1 MGNEKN
7 NVNLPQKGVNI
18 TPDIGN
24 PLLTKE
30 QLKSFFYLAAGK
42 LDSNIKIFKKQ
53 IIINAE
59 DLVELNNLIQEKL
72 KNHDIAASVASINVS
87 FDKNKMTQ
95 FGVWQEFVDSN
106 WKIPEVIENITM
118 MWDFLVTLPHF
129 TQPQRHTLTVKITAD
144 TNFATILP
152 ALLSG
157 SITEVD
163 TMELKHS
170 PVVCQVDFI
179 NHLLSDELIN
189 IVERWVEGRKIISV
203 DTKIKKWIQKNR
215 RIFADLI
222 NYSIP
227 LFITMASLSI
237 LHNYSKSIDNTL
249 NTGVMLNFMYWQ
261 LLSIVGILGSAKMS
275 NRLAHY
281 TFRAISEYGDFLIF
295 NITNGDKNKQSEI
308 NNKNKKEFRKFL
320 FGTVGGLTIDII
332 ASVISYLILK

>member
-1 MGNEKN
+1 METSENKIN
-7 NVNLPQKGVNI
+7 SSQKCVEV

-53 IIINAE
+53 IIITGD
-59 DLVELNNLIQEKL
+59 DLTELNTLIQEKL
-72 KNHDIAASVASINVS
+72 KNHNTTASVTSINVS

-95 FGVWQEFVDSN
+95 FGVWKEFIDSN
-106 WKIPEVIENITM
+106 WKIPEIIENITM
-118 MWDFLVTLPHF
+118 VWDFLVILPHY

-157 SITEVD
+157 NITEID
-163 TMELKHS
+163 TVELKHS

-189 IVERWVEGRKIISV
+189 IVERWVEGRKIAQAE
-203 DTKIKKWIQKNR
+203 TKTKKWIQKNKR
-215 RIFADLI
+215 FFADLI

-227 LFITMASLSI
+227 IFITLASLSI
-237 LHNYSKSIDNTL
+237 LHSYGKKINDILTVNI
-249 NTGVMLNFMYWQ
+249 MLNFMYWL
-261 LLSIVGILGSAKMS
+261 LLSIVGVLGSAKMS

-281 TFRAISEYGDFLIF
+281 IFRAISEYGDFLIF
-295 NITNGDKNKQSEI
+295 NITNGDKNKQYEI
-308 NNKNKKEFRKFL
+308 DNKNKKEFRKFL
-320 FGTVGGLTIDII
+320 FGTIGGLTINII
-332 ASVISYLILK
+332 AALISYIILK